1 MIEGIEQDTLEDPPL
16 LFREY
21 VGAPVE
27 IKRIM
32 DSQFKLVK
40 TWARLKAKG
49 GWYSWRDQLLGG
61 VMPTLH
67 KNADG
72 LRKVRVLSI
81 TNILMKRINFVWQ
94 NYARHWNHYFQLLKN
109 NMKKLNNNSTN

>member
-72 LRKVRVLSI
+72 LRKVPPHHPDPRSTGGFLFDGWLI
-81 TNILMKRINFVWQ
+81 CRISASWD
-94 NYARHWNHYFQLLKN
+94 
-109 NMKKLNNNSTN
+109 S

>member
-27 IKRIM
+27 LKRIM

-40 TWARLKAKG
+40 TWARYKAKEAG
-49 GWYSWRDQLLGG
+49 ILGE
-61 VMPTLH
+61 
-67 KNADG
+67 
-72 LRKVRVLSI
+72 
-81 TNILMKRINFVWQ
+81 INFSVE
-94 NYARHWNHYFQLLKN
+94 
-109 NMKKLNNNSTN
+109 

>member
-21 VGAPVE
+21 VGAPPE
-27 IKRIM
+27 LKRIM

-61 VMPTLH
+61 VMPTLQ
-67 KNADG
+67 KNAEG
-72 LRKVRVLSI
+72 LRKVSSQRSGAPSLPRSFFREA
-81 TNILMKRINFVWQ
+81 NALFRINSDCGSSGD
-94 NYARHWNHYFQLLKN
+94 N
-109 NMKKLNNNSTN
+109 

>member
-27 IKRIM
+27 LKRIM

-40 TWARLKAKG
+40 TWARYKAKG
-49 GWYSWRDQLLGG
+49 GWYTWRDQLLGG
-61 VMPTLH
+61 VMPTLQ

-72 LRKVRVLSI
+72 LRKVAS
-81 TNILMKRINFVWQ
+81 TES
-94 NYARHWNHYFQLLKN
+94 LL
-109 NMKKLNNNSTN
+109 TVG

>member
-21 VGAPVE
+21 VGAPPE
-27 IKRIM
+27 LKRIM

-61 VMPTLH
+61 VMPALQ

-72 LRKVRVLSI
+72 LRRDLSRLADMRTQLSEVFPVVAGRWEETRGVLDV
-81 TNILMKRINFVWQ
+81 LR
-94 NYARHWNHYFQLLKN
+94 A
-109 NMKKLNNNSTN
+109 

>member
-21 VGAPVE
+21 VGAPPE
-27 IKRIM
+27 LKRIM

-67 KNADG
+67 KNAEG
-72 LRKVRVLSI
+72 LRKVPLLPCLRVSRSVHLI
-81 TNILMKRINFVWQ
+81 WGPVFVC
-94 NYARHWNHYFQLLKN
+94 FQ
-109 NMKKLNNNSTN
+109 S

>member
-1 MIEGIEQDTLEDPPL
+1 MIENIERDTLEDPPL
-16 LFREY
+16 LFKEY
-21 VGAPVE
+21 VGAPAE

-61 VMPTLH
+61 VMPTLI
-67 KNADG
+67 KNAEG
-72 LRKVRVLSI
+72 LRKVLYPV
-81 TNILMKRINFVWQ
+81 
-94 NYARHWNHYFQLLKN
+94 QLYPLRFIPGHCIPCN
-109 NMKKLNNNSTN
+109 RDSTPFLC

>member
-21 VGAPVE
+21 VGAPLE
-27 IKRIM
+27 LKRIM

-61 VMPTLH
+61 VMPTLQ
-67 KNADG
+67 KNAEG
-72 LRKVRVLSI
+72 LKRVTCPPRPHTYTDEKQRGPISSPL
-81 TNILMKRINFVWQ
+81 FV
-94 NYARHWNHYFQLLKN
+94 FQ
-109 NMKKLNNNSTN
+109 

>member
-21 VGAPVE
+21 VGAPLE
-27 IKRIM
+27 LKRIM

-61 VMPTLH
+61 VMPTLQ
-67 KNADG
+67 KNAEG
-72 LRKVRVLSI
+72 LRKVTPLPRRQP
-81 TNILMKRINFVWQ
+81 THMPRHKRRDFISPLLFVFPR
-94 NYARHWNHYFQLLKN
+94 A
-109 NMKKLNNNSTN
+109 

>member
-21 VGAPVE
+21 VGAPTE
-27 IKRIM
+27 LKRIM

-61 VMPTLH
+61 VMPALH

-72 LRKVRVLSI
+72 LRKVPSAPSPSLGGVVTAVL
-81 TNILMKRINFVWQ
+81 ILSRIKSNWE
-94 NYARHWNHYFQLLKN
+94 
-109 NMKKLNNNSTN
+109 S

>member
-21 VGAPVE
+21 VGAPPE
-27 IKRIM
+27 LKRIM

-61 VMPTLH
+61 VMPTLR

-72 LRKVRVLSI
+72 LRKVSL
-81 TNILMKRINFVWQ
+81 LMFRLMAGQSSVGGDEGT
-94 NYARHWNHYFQLLKN
+94 A
-109 NMKKLNNNSTN
+109 

>member
-21 VGAPVE
+21 VGAPPE
-27 IKRIM
+27 LKRIM

-61 VMPTLH
+61 VMPTLR

-72 LRKVRVLSI
+72 LRKVSL
-81 TNILMKRINFVWQ
+81 LMLRLMAGQSSVGGDEGT
-94 NYARHWNHYFQLLKN
+94 A
-109 NMKKLNNNSTN
+109 

>member
-1 MIEGIEQDTLEDPPL
+1 MIENIERDTLEDPPL
-16 LFREY
+16 LFKEY
-21 VGAPVE
+21 VGAPAE

-61 VMPTLH
+61 VMPTLI
-67 KNADG
+67 KNAEG
-72 LRKVRVLSI
+72 LRKVLCPLRWYSV
-81 TNILMKRINFVWQ
+81 
-94 NYARHWNHYFQLLKN
+94 QLYL
-109 NMKKLNNNSTN
+109 LRSYPLPS